1 MIVVSNTWPII
12 SLAAIGQLNLLQ
24 QIYSN
29 IVIPQAVYNEIAN
42 VGTIDVASAA
52 VQTLEWIETR
62 QAAAVICPSPTKAA
76 ALSW

>member
-1 MIVVSNTWPII
+1 MIVVSNTSPII

-24 QIYSN
+24 EIYSN

-52 VQTLEWIETR
+52 VQTLE
-62 QAAAVICPSPTKAA
+62 
-76 ALSW
+76 